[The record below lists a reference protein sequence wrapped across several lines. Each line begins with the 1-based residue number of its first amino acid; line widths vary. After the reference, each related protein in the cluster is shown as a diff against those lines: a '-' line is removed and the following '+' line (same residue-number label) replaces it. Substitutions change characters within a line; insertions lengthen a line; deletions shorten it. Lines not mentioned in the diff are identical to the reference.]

1 MKISDFG
8 LARDIALNENYVK
21 TTSGLLPYKWM
32 SPESMIDRL
41 YNKKTDVYVSFV
53 SFGQVSV

>member
-32 SPESMIDRL
+32 SPESMIDRV
-41 YNKKTDVYVSFV
+41 YNKKTDMYVSFV

>member
-41 YNKKTDVYVSFV
+41 YNKKTDMYVSFV

>member
-8 LARDIALNENYVK
+8 LARDIALNKNYVK

-41 YNKKTDVYVSFV
+41 YNKKTDMYVSFV

>member
-32 SPESMIDRL
+32 SPESMIDRV
-41 YNKKTDVYVSFV
+41 YNKKTDMYVSFV
-53 SFGQVSV
+53 SFGQVSI